1 MKLAE
6 DDPVH
11 GCWDVVAD
19 DDSVWTVWCDA
30 SDLAIGVVLE
40 LHNKVIE
47 DACWLRPKQDK
58 RHVNVAELDSAIKG
72 LSLVTKWK
80 AKRVKLVT
88 DSKTVAGW
96 LTQVVD
102 GTRRVRA
109 GGLYEVLVQ
118 RRLQIVDDLIATTGL
133 QVQVVWVPKYQ
144 NVAAKMTRVPFRCPK
159 TSNDVAAAV
168 PAGSAPVELAGVKQA
183 QQNDGQVRAVMEQVS
198 MGMPVTDD
206 DFKAVRSQLCIKD
219 DLLCRSVKVP
229 ADGVVLVPVLPGEM
243 EDGVIRAAHA
253 GSGHASWQTVY
264 EILRQKCYFPH
275 MAEKCQQYV
284 SQCQQCRAANSSG
297 SQSVSPTRH
306 EIPGRPWSTVVMDT
320 LELGLCRSGRFA
332 CVLVV
337 VDVLTRWAE
346 IVPLRRHDG
355 PSVAEAF
362 TELCHRWGPPDTV
375 RIDNGSEFA
384 NAVVQ
389 SVFDAFGVTVKT
401 GAVRHPQSQGTA
413 ERMNRTLLTMIRK
426 LAEDSSD
433 WLQDLPVMLHFYRPH
448 RMTGVSPMLA
458 MVGWEPKS
466 IITGVT
472 TESTVWQQPHAAP
485 CARLRDLLDSEL
497 SKVDRQEDE
506 RDCPFRVG
514 DSVLL
519 KQPSRRQKR
528 LPPFQTGWLVIKV
541 VSPSTVVVRR
551 QPHMGQVQEKVV
563 NVDLLKAGG
572 GAQAPESVIPRAEV
586 DAEAPV
592 PDECEAEYD
601 PDALWLG
608 ELEAT
613 GSRDNA
619 GGDGDRRMG
628 LRDRQLIQPPARY
641 RI

>member
-1 MKLAE
+1 
-6 DDPVH
+6 
-11 GCWDVVAD
+11 
-19 DDSVWTVWCDA
+19 
-30 SDLAIGVVLE
+30 
-40 LHNKVIE
+40 
-47 DACWLRPKQDK
+47 
-58 RHVNVAELDSAIKG
+58 
-72 LSLVTKWK
+72 
-80 AKRVKLVT
+80 
-88 DSKTVAGW
+88 
-96 LTQVVD
+96 
-102 GTRRVRA
+102 
-109 GGLYEVLVQ
+109 
-118 RRLQIVDDLIATTGL
+118 
-133 QVQVVWVPKYQ
+133 
-144 NVAAKMTRVPFRCPK
+144 
-159 TSNDVAAAV
+159 
-168 PAGSAPVELAGVKQA
+168 
-183 QQNDGQVRAVMEQVS
+183 
-198 MGMPVTDD
+198 
-206 DFKAVRSQLCIKD
+206 
-219 DLLCRSVKVP
+219 
-229 ADGVVLVPVLPGEM
+229 
-243 EDGVIRAAHA
+243 
-253 GSGHASWQTVY
+253 
-264 EILRQKCYFPH
+264 
-275 MAEKCQQYV
+275 
-284 SQCQQCRAANSSG
+284 
-297 SQSVSPTRH
+297 
-306 EIPGRPWSTVVMDT
+306 MDT

-433 WLQDLPVMLHFYRPH
+433 WLQDLPVMLHFYRTRPH
-448 RMTGVSPMLA
+448 GMTGVSPMLA

-472 TESTVWQQPHAAP
+472 TESTVWQQAHAAR

-506 RDCPFRVG
+506 RDCPFHVG

-528 LPPFQTGWLVIKV
+528 LPPFQTGWSVIKV